1 MKKTMKI
8 LAVIMAIILC
18 IPGTAAFAEGSTL
31 KSGAPALEPDKNGI
45 IKIQDHLYEVSFDH
59 LDYANAAKV
68 FGDGTVEPAAAGCSS
83 VRNGN
88 YYGRNLDWFYDD
100 GAEIVVHTAAEED
113 RYATLGVVGAVSK
126 FTCTAMEDGSMA
138 ELKDVIPF
146 AIVDGINEKGL
157 FMNVNV
163 VPGTDL
169 TGELANTAAEP
180 EGEVEEEI
188 DSGLLVRFVLDH
200 FATAEE
206 AIEYLQQHTRIL
218 MNETVSKLGFE
229 THYMIG
235 DEFHTYIVEIIGNKV
250 VAQCADRDSGSNIAG
265 RPIMTNFYLNLPEVK
280 FREDGSVTIN
290 HDGKPNKSGITPH
303 GAGLERYNLAVKE
316 YSGAD
321 TFLGMLKLMTDLHY
335 TRTYN
340 VYLEDFWYSEF
351 VGGNLNNSSPIEDF
365 PSKETIL
372 GYYANR
378 DRSAGVNSIWITSHT
393 SVYDVKSR
401 ELYITVQE
409 EMTGY
414 RFTLA

>member
-1 MKKTMKI
+1 MKKIMRI
-8 LAVIMAIILC
+8 LAAIMIVALC
-18 IPGTAAFAEGSTL
+18 ISGTTAFAEGSTL
-31 KSGAPALEPDKNGI
+31 KNGAPTLEPDKNGI

-59 LDYANAAKV
+59 IDYANAAKV
-68 FGDGTVEPAAAGCSS
+68 FGDGTVQPSAAGCSS

-100 GAEIVVHTAAEED
+100 GAEIVVHTAADEG

-126 FTCTAMEDGSMA
+126 FTCTAMEDGSMD

-157 FMNVNV
+157 FINVNV

-169 TGELANTAAEP
+169 TGELASTAAEP

-206 AIEYLQQHTRIL
+206 AIDHLQQHTRIV
-218 MNETVSKLGFE
+218 MNETVSKLGYQ

-235 DEFHTYIVEIIGNKV
+235 DERHTYIIEIIGNKV
-250 VAQCADRDSGSNIAG
+250 VAQCADRDSGTNIAG
-265 RPIMTNFYLNLPEVK
+265 RPIMTNFYLNLPELRFNK
-280 FREDGSVTIN
+280 DGSLTVN
-290 HDGKPNKSGITPH
+290 HDGKPNESGVTPH
-303 GAGLERYNLAVKE
+303 GAGLERYNLALKE
-316 YSGAD
+316 YPEAN
-321 TFLGMLKLMTDLHY
+321 TFLGMLKLMYDLNY
-335 TRTYN
+335 TRAYDVN
-340 VYLEDFWYSEF
+340 LEDFWYSEF
-351 VGGNLNNSSPIEDF
+351 AAGDVNNSSPIEAF
-365 PSKETIL
+365 PDKETIL
-372 GYYANR
+372 GYIANR
-378 DRSAGVNSIWITSHT
+378 DRSAGTNSIWITTHT
-393 SVYDVKSR
+393 SVYDVRSR
-401 ELYITVQE
+401 ELYLTVQE